1 MAAGP
6 TIHIVDDDAA
16 IRRSLEQLLH
26 SAGFGSAVYETAL
39 GFLHPAGPLATM
51 APMVMATA
59 RVAWSAQLR
68 NKAISAGVNRR
79 SCSG

>member
-16 IRRSLEQLLH
+16 IRRSLQQLLH

-39 GFLHPAGPLATM
+39 GFLEAGDFSYHRVCRNPAWTGLHRD
-51 APMVMATA
+51 
-59 RVAWSAQLR
+59 RVR
-68 NKAISAGVNRR
+68 H
-79 SCSG
+79 